1 MHRVFVYGTLK
12 RGFPNH
18 DAGMKDVRC
27 LGRFRTVEPFPLVV
41 GGTWFSPYLI
51 DEPGKGMRVFGEI
64 FEIDDDGLAKLDCM
78 EGTHLSNGYSRISIG
93 IEGANGSFPFDAWT
107 YVKRRDAIEGIHS
120 EPLDEYLPDPRYVV
134 PANRT
139 CEF

>member
-18 DAGMKDVRC
+18 HAGLKDVRC
-27 LGRFRTVEPFPLVV
+27 RGRFRTVERLPLVV

-51 DEPGKGMRVFGEI
+51 DEPGKGKRVFGEI
-64 FEIDDDGLAKLDCM
+64 FVLDDDRLAKLDRL
-78 EGTHLSNGYSRISIG
+78 EGTHLSDGYSRISVG
-93 IEGANGSFPFDAWT
+93 IEGANQGSPFDAWT
-107 YVKRRDAIEGIHS
+107 YVKRRDAIEGIHC

-139 CEF
+139 SEF